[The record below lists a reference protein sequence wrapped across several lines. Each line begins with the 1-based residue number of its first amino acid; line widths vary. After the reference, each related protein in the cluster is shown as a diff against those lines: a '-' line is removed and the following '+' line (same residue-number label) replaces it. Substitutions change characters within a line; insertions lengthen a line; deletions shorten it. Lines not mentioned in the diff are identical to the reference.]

1 MEMMLLTGFGTSL
14 YYSVADLRM
23 LQFHVCVL
31 CMVHKLHFRN
41 FREMALNIE
50 MVLLIGWGAS
60 LYCFVAE
67 VRIYTVSC
75 MFTLY
80 GA

>member
-1 MEMMLLTGFGTSL
+1 MMLLTGFGTSL

-23 LQFHVCVL
+23 LQFYVCVL

-50 MVLLIGWGAS
+50 MVLLTGWGAS
-60 LYCFVAE
+60 LYCSVAE

-75 MFTLY
+75 MLTLY